1 MPPDPHEGADVL
13 EAADLIEGAD
23 VIEDYTDATST
34 FGDRLG
40 LAREAMGLS
49 QAELALRIGVKPQT
63 LRNWEE
69 DRAEPRANRLQ
80 MLAGMLNAPLVWL
93 MSGQGVAPVRAPGG
107 AAAARACLAELR
119 RLRADQSQIVERMAR
134 LEKRLRAALEPRA

>member
-1 MPPDPHEGADVL
+1 MTPDQAF
-13 EAADLIEGAD
+13 AADPL
-23 VIEDYTDATST
+23 EDYSDATAT

-49 QAELALRIGVKPQT
+49 QAELAERLGVKPQT

-80 MLAGMLNAPLVWL
+80 MLAGLLNAPMPWL
-93 MSGQGVAPVRAPGG
+93 MSGQGEGPAAGGTPG
-107 AAAARACLAELR
+107 ATAARACLAELR
-119 RLRADQSQIVERMAR
+119 RLRADQARIVERMAR
-134 LEKRLRAALEPRA
+134 LEKRLLASLDRGR

>member
-1 MPPDPHEGADVL
+1 MPPQPTKDDIL
-13 EAADLIEGAD
+13 D
-23 VIEDYTDATST
+23 DYTDATST

-40 LAREAMGLS
+40 LAREAMGLTR
-49 QAELALRIGVKPQT
+49 AELAHRLGVRLHT

-80 MLAGMLNAPLVWL
+80 MLAGMLNAPMVWL
-93 MSGQGVAPVRAPGG
+93 MSGQGSAPAETATSTDRL
-107 AAAARACLAELR
+107 AAHACLAELR
-119 RLRADQSQIVERMAR
+119 LLRSEQSAIVERMAR